1 MDHNMG
7 CSSFSE
13 SYHNPKQRQSPIDR
27 IRDAL
32 AILRAGKISLL
43 DFLTK
48 ILDPSEDEFKA
59 YRMATYTI
67 PKDGPPKKLYNFF
80 DLILSDPRGG
90 PIEKD
95 CQWIDAQAVEIVT
108 TKIYNEMDKVK
119 DALQGTIDSITSD
132 FLTTWCLNSTM
143 DRILDENAPTLNRV
157 LESASRTNR
166 AHRKNMKKTSTTV

>member
-27 IRDAL
+27 IRDAF

-48 ILDPSEDEFKA
+48 ILGPSEDEFKA

-67 PKDGPPKKLYNFF
+67 PKDGPPKKLCNFF
-80 DLILSDPRGG
+80 DLILSDPHGG
-90 PIEKD
+90 PILRD
-95 CQWIDAQAVEIVT
+95 WIDAQAVEIVT
-108 TKIYNEMDKVK
+108 AKIYNEMDKVK
-119 DALQGTIDSITSD
+119 DALRGAIDSITSD

-143 DRILDENAPTLNRV
+143 DRILDDNAPTLNRV

-166 AHRKNMKKTSTTV
+166 AQRKSTKKTSTTV